1 MKVYKYSARSSAGHV
16 VSGALAASSLEEATG
31 LARAHGE
38 VVSLVPLAGETERRV
53 PKARRTGLDAG
64 PGLKDVYGFTD
75 QLAVMVDANVS
86 IRKALEG
93 IAQNTKNR
101 KFRKILEQV
110 TTDVTAGR
118 PFSEAL
124 AAHPKVFSPF
134 YVNMVRAA
142 EMSGELGHMLERI
155 AQSLFQQIET
165 RRMLIGAMVY
175 PTILFFMS
183 VGAIVFCL
191 TFALPRFTALFAGHE
206 ALLPKPTKILMAISD
221 GLRTY
226 WYVLLGG
233 LAAAILAIR
242 HAIDSPWGRPLWDRI
257 KLRIPIIRPMLRAL
271 YIFQNMRTMG
281 ELVEAGAP
289 MLNILSI
296 SADISPNTGYK
307 QLWMRVQADVRK
319 GVKIARS
326 LRGDPLLPS
335 NVVEMVAAGE
345 EAGMLGKV
353 LHSIARYYEKELQ
366 ARIKA
371 VSAMIEPIM
380 IIAMGVIV
388 GFIAM
393 SILLPV
399 FKMSAVVGQ

>member
-1 MKVYKYSARSSAGHV
+1 MHVYKYSARSSSGHV
-16 VSGALAASSLEEATG
+16 VSGALAASSMEEATG
-31 LARAHGE
+31 LARAYGE
-38 VVSLVPLAGETERRV
+38 VVSLVPLAGETERRA
-53 PKARRTGLDAG
+53 PKARWTGLDAG
-64 PGLKDVYGFTD
+64 PGLKDVYSFTD
-75 QLAVMVDANVS
+75 QLAVMIDANVS

-93 IAQNTKNR
+93 VAQNTKNR
-101 KFRKILEQV
+101 KFRAILHQV
-110 TTDVTAGR
+110 AEDVTAGR

-124 AAHPKVFSPF
+124 GAHPKVFSAF

-142 EMSGELGHMLERI
+142 EMSGELGHMMERI
-155 AQSLFQQIET
+155 SSDLSQQIDT
-165 RRMLIGAMVY
+165 RRMLIGAMIY
-175 PTILFFMS
+175 PAILFFMA
-183 VGAIVFCL
+183 VGAVVFCL
-191 TFALPRFTALFAGHE
+191 TFALPRFTALFAGNE

-226 WYVLLGG
+226 WYVI
-233 LAAAILAIR
+233 LAAMGAGVFAFR
-242 HAIDSPWGRPLWDRI
+242 QAARSAWGRPLWHRI
-257 KLRIPIIRPMLRAL
+257 KLRIPVIRPMLRAL
-271 YIFQNMRTMG
+271 YIFQSMRTMA

-296 SADISPNTGYK
+296 ASDISPNTGYK
-307 QLWMRVQADVRK
+307 KLWVRVQSDVRK

-326 LRGDPLLPS
+326 LRGDPLMPS

-380 IIAMGVIV
+380 IIAMGAIV

-399 FKMSAVVGQ
+399 FKMSSVVAQ